1 MMNRIREILDNELKN
16 IKPSQ
21 VELNNL
27 QIIVNR
33 FLEIIKPKLKKV
45 NAGIMI
51 GGSFAKNTIIKKKKY
66 DVDFFVRF
74 DYKRYRKKS
83 DEISGILESIL
94 SKIIN
99 KIDINLRPKF
109 ETIHG
114 SRDYFE
120 INFLKT
126 PINVSFE
133 VIPVLRI
140 KNSEEAVNVTDTS
153 PLHVEYIR
161 REIRKN
167 SKLADEI
174 RLIKAFCYSS
184 NCYGAES
191 YIHGFSGYSLE
202 LLTCHYGSFI
212 NFIRS
217 ALKWDIGEKIIIDS
231 KKFYKK
237 NDVIKKLNKAKIQSP
252 LILIDPTQIDRN
264 ATASLSSECLLD
276 FINFCKKFLKKP
288 SSSFFIRKEKL
299 LNIERLRAFAG
310 KKKAMLEIIEVQSSK
325 NRGDIAGAKLLKFFN
340 FLIREFDIDFFVLK
354 SDWSFDED
362 KRKAVFAFVLIGK
375 REIISRGPPIQLS
388 EHAEKFKKIHK
399 NCFVKEN
406 ILYSKRKPRDIES
419 IILLCDLKNLG
430 IEKIIRIS

>member
-1 MMNRIREILDNELKN
+1 MNRIREILDNELGN

-27 QIIVNR
+27 QTIVNR

-45 NAGIMI
+45 NAEIMV
-51 GGSFAKNTIIKKKKY
+51 GGSFAKDTIIKKKKY

-74 DYKRYRKKS
+74 DYKKYKEKS
-83 DEISGILESIL
+83 DKISGIFEKIL
-94 SKIIN
+94 SKVIRE
-99 KIDINLRPKF
+99 IDLDLKPKF

-120 INFLKT
+120 INFSQT

-133 VIPVLRI
+133 IIPVLKI
-140 KNSEEAVNVTDTS
+140 KNSEEAVNVTDIS
-153 PLHVEYIR
+153 PLHVEYIK

-167 SKLADEI
+167 NKLADEI
-174 RLIKAFCYSS
+174 RLVKAFCYSL

-217 ALKWDIGEKIIIDS
+217 ASEWSIREKIIIDPEN
-231 KKFYKK
+231 FYKK
-237 NDVIKKLNKAKIQSP
+237 YDILKKLNKAKIQSP
-252 LILIDPTQIDRN
+252 LILIDPTQTDRN
-264 ATASLSSECLLD
+264 ASASLSSECILN

-288 SSSFFIRKEKL
+288 SPNFFIRKEKL
-299 LNIERLRAFAG
+299 LNIESLRAFAG
-310 KKKAMLEIIEVQSSK
+310 KKKAMLEIIEVHSNK
-325 NRGDIAGAKLLKFFN
+325 NRGDIAGSKLLKFFN
-340 FLIREFDIDFFVLK
+340 FLIREFGIDFFVLK

-362 KRKAVFAFVLIGK
+362 KRKALFAFVLIGK
-375 REIISRGPPIQLS
+375 KEIISRGPPVELS
-388 EHAEKFKKIHK
+388 EHAEKFKKMHK

-406 ILYSKRKPRDIES
+406 ILYSKRKPREIES
-419 IILLCDLKNLG
+419 IIRLSDLKNLG
-430 IEKIIRIS
+430 IKKIIRIS